1 MKPTTF
7 CNLVAYTLF
16 ERRFGSYYVQPI
28 VAGLEDGEAVLASY
42 DSIGAQCMIE
52 RFEVAGTASEELM
65 AICEANYRDGMAED
79 ELGFKLHQILT
90 SACDRDMY
98 SGWGGI
104 VYLITKEGIKT
115 TFLKTKET

>member
-1 MKPTTF
+1 
-7 CNLVAYTLF
+7 
-16 ERRFGSYYVQPI
+16 VQPI
-28 VAGLEDGEAVLASY
+28 VAGLENGEAVLASY

-52 RFEVAGTASEELM
+52 RFEVAGTGSEELM
-65 AICEANYRDGMAED
+65 AICEAYYRPDMPAE
-79 ELGFKLHQILT
+79 ELKFKLHQLIT

-104 VYLITKEGIKT
+104 VYMITANGIET

>member
-1 MKPTTF
+1 M
-7 CNLVAYTLF
+7 
-16 ERRFGSYYVQPI
+16 
-28 VAGLEDGEAVLASY
+28 LASY

-52 RFEVAGTASEELM
+52 RFEVAGTGSEELM
-65 AICEANYRDGMAED
+65 AICEAYYRPDMPAE
-79 ELGFKLHQILT
+79 ELKFKLHQLIT

-104 VYLITKEGIKT
+104 VYMITANGIET